1 VAPEVAPAFN
11 LLTEYGR
18 ITLEQVTA
26 HVHTYIATQT
36 RNAQNS
42 YAVYQCIMQSL
53 TETAKQ
59 KILLHEE
66 QYTVDGIRS
75 GACLLKVVIRES
87 HLDSNATTKFIRES
101 LSSLDT
107 YMVKIDSDIEKFNDY
122 VRDLVDSLS
131 ARGQTTEDLLA
142 NLFKGYAAASDRQ
155 FVDYMALKES
165 NYDEGTNYTPE
176 QLMQLARD
184 RYAVLKQKGVWKA
197 PSEDQQKIIAL
208 EAQLQKLTQKKS
220 EPAKKTSMKPK
231 DKLEKQEWMT
241 VPPKDGKIEKNVNKK
256 VYWWCPIH
264 GRWVRHKPEECQGKG
279 VVKSDDIA
287 KTDDKKTSEDK
298 NDDDKKLKLAKA
310 LASIQQDSD
319 DEL

>member
-1 VAPEVAPAFN
+1 
-11 LLTEYGR
+11 
-18 ITLEQVTA
+18 
-26 HVHTYIATQT
+26 
-36 RNAQNS
+36 
-42 YAVYQCIMQSL
+42 MQSL

-66 QYTVDGIRS
+66 QYTVNGIRS

-107 YMVKIDSDIEKFNDY
+107 YMTKIDSDIEKFNDY

-184 RYAVLKQKGVWKA
+184 RYAVLKQKGIWKA

-208 EAQLQKLTQKKS
+208 EAQLQKLTQKKVDA
-220 EPAKKTSMKPK
+220 AKKTTKPK
-231 DKLEKQEWMT
+231 DKIEKQEWMT
-241 VPPKDGKIEKNVNKK
+241 VPPKEGQIEKNVNKK
-256 VYWWCPIH
+256 TYWWCPIH
-264 GRWVRHKPEECQGKG
+264 NRWVRHKPEECQGKG
-279 VVKSDDIA
+279 VVKSDGVA
-287 KTDDKKTSEDK
+287 KIDHKESSEVKDD
-298 NDDDKKLKLAKA
+298 NDKKLKLAKA
-310 LASIQQDSD
+310 LVSIQHDSD